1 MISICIY
8 IADGVKYGSSK
19 NLKLIE
25 GSIMPHPP
33 RKAKR
38 AKIMAHKPSGTEG
51 RVGSGSLVVLTPAK
65 TQRGKIFYK
74 EADATPYYELSD
86 DEEGT
91 SKRKPSKT
99 PKDSIPIDPAPLRIS
114 LGKKH
119 CWMMNLI
126 FQGQPK

>member
-1 MISICIY
+1 
-8 IADGVKYGSSK
+8 
-19 NLKLIE
+19 
-25 GSIMPHPP
+25 MPHPP

-65 TQRGKIFYK
+65 TRRGKIFYK
-74 EADATPYYELSD
+74 EVDATPYYELSD

-99 PKDSIPIDPAPLRIS
+99 PKDSIPIDPAPLEDIS
-114 LGKKH
+114 RQEALLDDEPYIPRTTKVRRVWIVLLYSNK
-119 CWMMNLI
+119 N
-126 FQGQPK
+126 